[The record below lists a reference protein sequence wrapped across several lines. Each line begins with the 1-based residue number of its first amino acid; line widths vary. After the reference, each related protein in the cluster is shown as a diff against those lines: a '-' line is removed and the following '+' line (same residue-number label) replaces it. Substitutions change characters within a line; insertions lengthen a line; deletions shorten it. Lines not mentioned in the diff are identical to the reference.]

1 MATPSLP
8 YDDQY
13 ATIVREVHKRA
24 PRPLGPPALVWH
36 IAGWHAF
43 DRSDEPAYE
52 AFNLESEAFVE
63 SLYDRVGV
71 ETEKRVSILSRAF
84 QRHDRIAFT
93 DGGGVV
99 TLEFDYGGAIFKV
112 VVGRHYEH
120 STLTMSLDLSKPPDR
135 DRPMYALNVPEAE
148 GDVAEVHATLRKLK
162 QTLDD
167 IQKDPGR
174 DPAREAALREHQ
186 AWLYQGFWTRV
197 VSRLGL
203 GAPFLSA
210 SDHVSVFADF
220 RGLVLNAGDEAN
232 DWTTWERIASVRA
245 VAEFDA
251 VSNLQAVDRAL
262 PFVGASSPN
271 WRDSEFVI
279 CNYIGRRVIY
289 ASALGAAGAYVA
301 RPHNQ
306 PPVGACEPLNYLIL
320 TNGLGIQ
327 NHRQI
332 HRKPYERW
340 QLGRLIGQINQIGT
354 LRLLGLRDL
363 ERIHGAGDRAIDLGK
378 QLDEL
383 FRQSTGSGEREL
395 LRSDLEAFF
404 GRLNELSDSASSGLF
419 YRINASRQAFG
430 QFQRGMEDLKIDVI
444 EGYQP
449 YDEFMRRRLFAVYEE
464 IDRIGIRI
472 DRLYERANTLLRYL
486 DAKTEL
492 TTLKQQQQEQRN
504 QTVLQRAAD
513 VMIPVAGGHYLADV
527 FEPVVGPWTE
537 NVLVDVIEPVVGRL
551 FENLH
556 LGGLALPLQWAF
568 WAVVIFLVYKRAQTG
583 WRLRPPR
590 T

>member
-1 MATPSLP
+1 MAVPPLP

-36 IAGWHAF
+36 IAGWHTF
-43 DRSDEPAYE
+43 DRSDKTAHR
-52 AFNLESEAFVE
+52 AFNLEIDAFVE
-63 SLYDRVGV
+63 GLYDLV
-71 ETEKRVSILSRAF
+71 EVEPGKRVSILSRDF
-84 QRHDRIAFT
+84 QRKDRIPFT

-99 TLEFDYGGAIFKV
+99 TLEFAYGSAIFKV
-112 VVGRHYEH
+112 VVGRYYEH
-120 STLTMSLDLSKPPDR
+120 STLSMSLDLSKPPDR
-135 DRPMYALNVPEAE
+135 DRQMYVLPASEAE
-148 GDVAEVHATLRKLK
+148 GDVIEVHETLRNLK

-167 IQKDPGR
+167 IQKDPR
-174 DPAREAALREHQ
+174 PNSTREAALRAHQ
-186 AWLYQGFWTRV
+186 AYLYEGFWARV

-203 GAPFLSA
+203 GRPFLAQS
-210 SDHVSVFADF
+210 SLVSIFADF
-220 RGLVLNAGDEAN
+220 RGLVLNVGDEAN
-232 DWTTWERIASVRA
+232 DWTTWERISSVRA
-245 VAEFDA
+245 VAEFDE

-289 ASALGAAGAYVA
+289 ASALGAAGPYVA

-306 PPVGACEPLNYLIL
+306 PPASSCEPLNYLVL

-332 HRKPYERW
+332 HRKPFERW

-354 LRLLGLRDL
+354 LRLLGLRDI
-363 ERIHGAGDRAIDLGK
+363 ERIHLAGDRAIELGK
-378 QLDEL
+378 KLDEL
-383 FRQSTGSGEREL
+383 FRQSTAQGRHD
-395 LRSDLEAFF
+395 LRRADLEAFF
-404 GRLNELSDSASSGLF
+404 GDLNDLSASASSGLF

-472 DRLYERANTLLRYL
+472 DRLYERADTLLRYL

-492 TTLKQQQQEQRN
+492 ITLQQQKQEQSD
-504 QTVLQRAAD
+504 QTALQRAAD
-513 VMIPVAGGHYLADV
+513 VLIPVAGGHYLAEE
-527 FEPVVGPWTE
+527 FEPVVGPWLE
-537 NVLVDVIEPVVGRL
+537 ILD
-551 FENLH
+551 
-556 LGGLALPLQWAF
+556 LGGWDKPAQWAIWALVIYLIYKLFIRLALRGR
-568 WAVVIFLVYKRAQTG
+568 KS
-583 WRLRPPR
+583 
-590 T
+590 